1 MSASADAKRACRVYS
16 VSRPGSF
23 FPLHC
28 RYYMRFIFI
37 LGQAS
42 KLSLAEIQSVLPQ
55 ASVIDS
61 SDAYAVIETDIA
73 DCQIFLNRL
82 GGTIKIAKI
91 INQPIAATTIA
102 EQLSVNAL
110 GKVIF
115 GISFYETKPTKIG
128 MEVKRLLKEKKFS
141 ARLVTSREPQLSSV
155 IVTKEKV
162 REFLIIKNK
171 YLAATC
177 AVQDF
182 ADFSH
187 RDYGRPTRD
196 TKSGTLPPKLARMM
210 VNLAAAKSNATILD
224 PFCGSG
230 TILQEALLLGFK
242 KVIGTDISQKAV
254 GDTKENI
261 DWLISQYQLTPS
273 RLTIEQLDVA
283 RLSTQL
289 RSIDVIVTEPYL
301 GPGLHGTETSQQIGK
316 IIGELT
322 SLYEISIEQFS
333 TVLTKS
339 GTVVMVVPEFRSNQ
353 QTIDVESMFTNVGM
367 TVVSQRDLVY
377 GRNDQHVWRRVVR
390 AKK

>member
-1 MSASADAKRACRVYS
+1 MQGMD
-16 VSRPGSF
+16 
-23 FPLHC
+23 
-28 RYYMRFIFI
+28 RYIFI
-37 LGQAS
+37 LGHAPA
-42 KLSLAEIQSVLPQ
+42 LSLAEIQAVLPTAKIIESE
-55 ASVIDS
+55 ASFALV
-61 SDAYAVIETDIA
+61 ETNDRV
-73 DCQIFLNRL
+73 DQNFLNRL

-91 INQPIAATTIA
+91 INQPILSATIA
-102 EQLSVNAL
+102 ELLSQQAA
-110 GKVIF
+110 GKIIF
-115 GISFYETKPTKIG
+115 GISFYQTKPSQIG

-141 ARLVTSREPQLSSV
+141 ARFVTNREPQLSSV

-162 REFLIIKNK
+162 REFLVIKNK

-210 VNLAAAKSNATILD
+210 VNLAAVKESATLLD

-242 KVIGTDISQKAV
+242 KVIGTDISSKAV
-254 GDTKENI
+254 ADTKENI
-261 DWLISQYQLTPS
+261 DWLIGQYQLKPS
-273 RLTIEQLDVA
+273 RVTIEQLDA
-283 RLSTQL
+283 TQL
-289 RSIDVIVTEPYL
+289 FGSLRAIDAIITEPYL
-301 GPGLHGTETSQQIGK
+301 GPGLHGTETLQQIGK

-322 SLYEISIEQFS
+322 SLYRISIEQFS
-333 TVLTKS
+333 AILTKS
-339 GTVVMVVPEFRSNQ
+339 GVVVMVVPEFRSNRQ
-353 QTIDVESMFTNVGM
+353 SIDVESMFTNVGR

-377 GRNDQHVWRRVVR
+377 GRNDQLVWRRVMR